1 MATRTPPRHG
11 ERRCYLRGCRRP
23 ECAAANYQ
31 YMSRYRL
38 DREHGQRRRIDSTPA
53 CDRVHELLAAGW
65 NQRQIADAANC
76 SERAISEAAQRIHP
90 TMPRTTLQQILAID
104 PGQPVPQ
111 PLQYADATGSRRRL
125 QALLVIGHPARDI
138 AAAVGLNAGPLVL
151 IARGIRQ
158 QVRPNTRERIT
169 AIYPAWT
176 RAPGTCDRTRTWAQ
190 KYGWHGPL
198 AWDSNTIDDP
208 NAQPDADDATVIEL
222 KRDELAI
229 HRAEEIEHL
238 ARFGVTHAEIARR
251 VGVSEKY
258 VREHLA
264 GRRRP
269 GWRQAAA

>member
-1 MATRTPPRHG
+1 MATRTPPQHG

-38 DREHGQRRRIDSTPA
+38 DREHGQRRRTDSTPA
-53 CDRVHELLAAGW
+53 SDRIQELLTAGW

-90 TMPRTTLQQILAID
+90 TMPRAIVQQILGID
-104 PGQPVPQ
+104 PRQ
-111 PLQYADATGSRRRL
+111 PLPRSLQYTDATGSRRRL
-125 QALLVIGHPARDI
+125 QALLVIGHPAAGI
-138 AAAVGLNAGPLVL
+138 APAVGLNAGPLVL
-151 IARGIRQ
+151 IARGVRQ
-158 QVRPNTRERIT
+158 QVRPSTHERIT
-169 AIYPAWT
+169 AVYPTWT

-198 AWDSNTIDDP
+198 AWGGNIDDP
-208 NAQPDADDATVIEL
+208 SAQPETDEATVIEL
-222 KRDELAI
+222 KRDDLAAF
-229 HRAEEIEHL
+229 RTEEIDHL
-238 ARFGVTHAEIARR
+238 ARFGVTQAEIAQR
-251 VGVSEKY
+251 VGISEKY